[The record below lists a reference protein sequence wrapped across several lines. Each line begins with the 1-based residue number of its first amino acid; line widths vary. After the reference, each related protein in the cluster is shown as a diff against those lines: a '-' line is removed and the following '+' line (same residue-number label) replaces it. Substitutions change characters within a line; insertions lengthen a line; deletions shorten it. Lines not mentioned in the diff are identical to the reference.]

1 MSITS
6 VLYIAG
12 NEGSYTDLQEQLAKD
27 DILVRQLT
35 ESSGLVKSLAENLPT
50 LIVIDC
56 QERST
61 YELALCQEVRNLYA
75 GPLVMLSGQDNEQ
88 FSLLALSLG
97 ADLALPASNSMSLT
111 SANIRS
117 LLRRF
122 KTERVQRVLQF
133 GDLTVDAQMRD
144 VFLADQQAHLSTIEF
159 EVIWYLARKS
169 GCVVTREEIHQELY
183 NAAYNGYDRNID
195 LYVSRI
201 RQKIGDD
208 PVVPRY
214 LKTVRGAGYQFVGV
228 QNEKSFS

>member
-1 MSITS
+1 MSITT
-6 VLYIAG
+6 VLYITIQ
-12 NEGSYTDLQEQLAKD
+12 EGSHSELQEQLAKD
-27 DILVRQLT
+27 DILVRHVT
-35 ESSGLVKSLAENLPT
+35 KSAELAPSLEANLPT
-50 LIVIDC
+50 LIVINC
-56 QERST
+56 MEQST
-61 YELALCQEVRNLYA
+61 HELALCQKARDLYA
-75 GPLVMLSGQDNEQ
+75 GPLVILSKQDNEQ

-97 ADLALPASNSMSLT
+97 ADIALPASNSIALT
-111 SANIRS
+111 AANIRS

-144 VFLADQQAHLSTIEF
+144 VFVTDQQAHLSTIEF

-169 GCVVTREEIHQELY
+169 GCVVTRDEIHQELY
-183 NAAYNGYDRNID
+183 NVAYNGYDRNID

-228 QNEKSFS
+228 QSEK

>member
-1 MSITS
+1 MSIIT
-6 VLYIAG
+6 VLQIAVK
-12 NEGSYTDLQEQLAKD
+12 EEIHSDLQEHLAKE
-27 DILVRQLT
+27 DILVRHLT
-35 ESSGLVKSLAENLPT
+35 HGSELAASLEANLPT

-56 QERST
+56 KEQST
-61 YELALCQEVRNLYA
+61 QELALCQEVRDLYA
-75 GPLVMLSGQDNEQ
+75 GPLVVLAGQESEQ

-97 ADLALPASNSMSLT
+97 ADIVLPASNSITLT
-111 SANIRS
+111 AANIRS

-208 PVVPRY
+208 PVVPRF

-228 QNEKSFS
+228 QNEK